1 MSTIEVNKITPVS
14 GGTAVTMGDSGDT
27 FTVPTGA
34 GLTVTDEVKTNKIS
48 PASGTAFTLGDSG
61 DTFTIPSGVTFA
73 NSGTATG
80 FTGGLVPVG
89 QVDSGGN
96 VAEITLDNKFSA
108 TYTNYLI
115 IVDKMTPATDG
126 SNILFR
132 FRDDTPSTISTS
144 HYGLVSRAYR
154 ANDNGLSSRSGDG
167 ENTFQITDAGV
178 ANSSNKLGFKMAM
191 WLHNPFTSTVYT
203 ATHGTFQYINNS
215 GYSTGGY
222 FQMQLHE
229 NSSPRGVVMYA
240 TSGNING
247 RIKAYG
253 VVDS

>member
-1 MSTIEVNKITPVS
+1 MAIDKIDVTKGITGVLP
-14 GGTAVTMGDSGDT
+14 TANLG
-27 FTVPTGA
+27 
-34 GLTVTDEVKTNKIS
+34 
-48 PASGTAFTLGDSG
+48 SGTASSSTVLYGDQ
-61 DTFTIPSGVTFA
+61 TFKTAPS
-73 NSGTATG
+73 
-80 FTGGLVPVG
+80 GGLVPVG

-96 VAEITLDNKFSA
+96 VGEVTLDNKFSA

-126 SNILFR
+126 ANMCFR
-132 FRDDTPSTISTS
+132 FRDDTPSTINTS
-144 HYGLVSRAYR
+144 HYGLVSRGYR

-167 ENTFQITDAGV
+167 ESTFQITDAGV
-178 ANSSNKLGFKMAM
+178 SNSSNKLGFKMAM
-191 WLHNPFTSTVYT
+191 WLHNPYSSSVYT

-215 GYSTGGY
+215 GYTTGGY

-229 NSSPRGVVMYA
+229 NSSPRGVRMYA